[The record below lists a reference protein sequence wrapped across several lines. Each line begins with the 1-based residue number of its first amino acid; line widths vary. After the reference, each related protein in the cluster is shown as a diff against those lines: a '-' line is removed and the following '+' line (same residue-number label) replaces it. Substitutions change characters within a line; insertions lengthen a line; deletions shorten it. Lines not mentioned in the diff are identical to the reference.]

1 MLQTIHKNRL
11 ELNEDFSPVS
21 GRLFIVDRT
30 IDMPACCV
38 RADTYGG
45 LLLELYPN
53 HDKAREAAVE
63 GIESVEDKLT
73 LI

>member
-53 HDKAREAAVE
+53 HDKA
-63 GIESVEDKLT
+63 
-73 LI
+73 